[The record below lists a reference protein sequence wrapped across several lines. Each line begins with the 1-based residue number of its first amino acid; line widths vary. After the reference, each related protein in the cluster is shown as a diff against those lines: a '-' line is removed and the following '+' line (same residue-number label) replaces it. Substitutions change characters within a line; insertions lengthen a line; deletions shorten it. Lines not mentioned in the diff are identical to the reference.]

1 MSDCIELTV
10 VARKQN
16 TSIIVVA
23 ASRLIF
29 AVARDGVL
37 PLSWWISQVGE
48 DGQPRHA
55 VTVVF
60 IVAALLLCSILP
72 STVAFTS
79 LVSAGGLPLIA
90 SYGLIGLMRLT
101 QTRTKFRS
109 TRFKLGSFSTFF
121 YAATAISNA
130 LIFMVNLL
138 CFSIQLFLTTVFI
151 ILGCDIP
158 IFLPSHRCEF
168 QLRKCYQRPRWER

>member
-1 MSDCIELTV
+1 MNCIHVSDCIELIV
-10 VARKQN
+10 VGCKQN
-16 TSIIVVA
+16 TSIVVIA

-29 AVARDGVL
+29 SVARDGVL
-37 PLSWWISQVGE
+37 PLSRWISQVGK

-55 VTVVF
+55 VTVIF

-130 LIFMVNLL
+130 LIF
-138 CFSIQLFLTTVFI
+138 TVSLYEFRPFNNSTF
-151 ILGCDIP
+151 CD
-158 IFLPSHRCEF
+158 F
-168 QLRKCYQRPRWER
+168 